1 MHPLPVGIDFLYSPW
16 RLSKSHSRPALESKL
31 LGWALYEPSSSA
43 LISFVTLRG
52 SKSVILRASTRRA
65 NIIVQRVR
73 NVTQRSVVMP
83 LGKKHM
89 LGTYSDLVGGMLNVR
104 VMSWRLETGFV
115 KPLVVTVIG

>member
-1 MHPLPVGIDFLYSPW
+1 
-16 RLSKSHSRPALESKL
+16 
-31 LGWALYEPSSSA
+31 
-43 LISFVTLRG
+43 
-52 SKSVILRASTRRA
+52 
-65 NIIVQRVR
+65 
-73 NVTQRSVVMP
+73 MP